1 MAERFS
7 SDLLLIV
14 IALLIAAILGFL
26 IGYYLRKRKAAEDT
40 KSAESSQADES
51 ENILTASADTHEI
64 IEKVNYETAVAEEIM
79 ETEIGLNDL
88 QIIEGVGPKIEKLL
102 RRSSIDTWKKLADG
116 DAEEIREMLVAE
128 GGARY
133 KMHDPT
139 TWSRQALL
147 AHGGKW
153 KELKDLQDE
162 LLGGRP
168 G

>member
-7 SDLLLIV
+7 SDLLFIV
-14 IALLIAAILGFL
+14 IVLLIAAILGFL
-26 IGYYLRKRKAAEDT
+26 IGYYLRKRKDAAED
-40 KSAESSQADES
+40 KSKDALKSDES

-79 ETEIGLNDL
+79 EAEIGLNDL
-88 QIIEGVGPKIEKLL
+88 QIIEGIGPKIEKLL

-116 DAEEIREMLVAE
+116 DAEVISEMLVAE
-128 GGARY
+128 GGDRY

-139 TWSRQALL
+139 TWSKQALM
-147 AHGGKW
+147 AHEGKW

>member
-7 SDLLLIV
+7 SDLLFIV

-26 IGYYLRKRKAAEDT
+26 IGYYLRKRKATEEIKSPEPQRAEVD
-40 KSAESSQADES
+40 

-79 ETEIGLNDL
+79 ETDIGLNDL
-88 QIIEGVGPKIEKLL
+88 QIIEGIGPKIEKLL

-116 DAEEIREMLVAE
+116 DAEEIREMLVTE

-133 KMHDPT
+133 KLHDPT
-139 TWSRQALL
+139 TWSKQAQL

-162 LLGGRP
+162 LQGGRP

>member
-7 SDLLLIV
+7 SDLLFIIIV
-14 IALLIAAILGFL
+14 LLIAAILGFL
-26 IGYYLRKRKAAEDT
+26 IGYYWRKWKAAEEL
-40 KSAESSQADES
+40 KSAEPAGADES
-51 ENILTASADTHEI
+51 ENILTASAETHEI

-116 DAEEIREMLVAE
+116 DAEVIREMLITE

-139 TWSRQALL
+139 TWSQQALL
-147 AHGGKW
+147 AHNGKW

>member
-7 SDLLLIV
+7 SDLLFIV

-26 IGYYLRKRKAAEDT
+26 IGYFRKRRVVAEDR
-40 KSAESSQADES
+40 SAEPVGADVS

-64 IEKVNYETAVAEEIM
+64 IEKPNFENAVAEEIM

-88 QIIEGVGPKIEKLL
+88 KIIEGIGPKIEGIL

-116 DAEEIREMLVAE
+116 EAEAISEMLVAA
-128 GGARY
+128 GGDRY

-139 TWSRQALL
+139 TWSKQAQL
-147 AHGGKW
+147 AHEGKW

-162 LLGGRP
+162 LQGGRP

>member
-7 SDLLLIV
+7 SDLLFIV

-40 KSAESSQADES
+40 KSAESSQADDS